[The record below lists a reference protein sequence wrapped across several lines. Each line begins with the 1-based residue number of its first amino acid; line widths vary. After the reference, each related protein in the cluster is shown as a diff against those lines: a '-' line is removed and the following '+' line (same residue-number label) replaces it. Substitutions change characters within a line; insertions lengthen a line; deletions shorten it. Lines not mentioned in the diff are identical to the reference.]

1 MHSVA
6 LTGSASC
13 RSRTSPRV
21 VLASLILAALTLTG
35 CQTYTAQTA
44 EQDTAVRTGN
54 LSGAVSVA
62 NKRADAEK
70 TSKDAV
76 IARLEQGAIL
86 RQAALAKTPQPIDPA
101 VAKAA
106 AKLAVA
112 PAAGKTDVTTPQTAT
127 NIAIQE
133 PAAAPVPSDRL
144 YFRQS
149 LAAFNLAEEKIDD
162 YEAQAKVKIGAETGA
177 MFTNQAN
184 LPYRGHAYDKVMMN
198 AYKALNY
205 IQLGDRDAARVE
217 LNRALQRQRDAV
229 AENAK
234 RIESAQDEAKAAK
247 DGKAKSESGKSGSY
261 DVDKAKA
268 DPKLGPA
275 LTDVET
281 ELNSAIKAY
290 GDYVNPYV
298 VFLDGLFFM
307 ANAENNADLER
318 ARKSIERVAG
328 MVPENTY
335 IKADLAA
342 AEAAANGKLPAGIT
356 YVIFETGGAPYRDQ
370 LRIDIPTFALTGK
383 VSYVGA
389 AFPKIKYQSDFTPAL
404 KVTADGQTLTSS
416 IVSSMDS
423 VVALDFKNEWPA
435 ILTKT
440 LISTALKATV
450 DAVIQKQASDHA
462 GWMGQLAAKA
472 LTAAAGAAMNI
483 ADTRTWRSLPKEFQ
497 YVRLATPADRKLILG
512 AGTQTQTVELVPGSI
527 NIVYVVSTNS
537 TAAII
542 VDQFALK
549 P

>member
-1 MHSVA
+1 MSSVV
-6 LTGSASC
+6 LSGSASL
-13 RSRTSPRV
+13 SPRAHSRV
-21 VLASLILAALTLTG
+21 ALASIALAALVLSG

-44 EQDTAVRTGN
+44 AQDTAVRTGD
-54 LSGAVSVA
+54 LSGAVAAA
-62 NKRADAEK
+62 NQRAEAEK
-70 TSKDAV
+70 SSKDAV

-86 RQAALAKTPQPIDPA
+86 RQAALARTPQPA
-101 VAKAA
+101 VVGGPKAT
-106 AKLAVA
+106 A
-112 PAAGKTDVTTPQTAT
+112 PATGKTDATTPQNAT

-133 PAAAPVPSDRL
+133 PAAAPVASDRL
-144 YFRQS
+144 YLRQS
-149 LAAFNLAEEKIDD
+149 LAAFNLAEERIDD
-162 YEAQAKVKIGAETGA
+162 FEVQAKVKLGSETGA

-184 LPYRGHAYDKVMMN
+184 LPYRGQAYDKVMMN

-234 RIESAQDEAKAAK
+234 RIEDAQEIARQAK

-261 DVDKAKA
+261 DVETAKT
-268 DPKLGPA
+268 DPKTSASLA
-275 LTDVET
+275 AVDA

-307 ANAENNADLER
+307 ANGEGNSDLER
-318 ARKSIERVAG
+318 ARKSIERVAA
-328 MVPENTY
+328 MSPENAY
-335 IKADLAA
+335 VKADLVT
-342 AEAAANGKLPAGIT
+342 AEAAANGISPTGLT
-356 YVIFETGGAPYRDQ
+356 YVIFETGAAPYRDQ
-370 LRIDIPTFALTGK
+370 IRFDIPTLVLTGK

-389 AFPKIKYQSDFTPAL
+389 AFPKIKYHSDYIPAL
-404 KVTADGQTLTSS
+404 TVATAGQSFTSS
-416 IVSSMDS
+416 TISSMDS
-423 VVALDFKNEWPA
+423 VVSLDFKNEWPS

-450 DAVIQKQASDHA
+450 DAVIQKQASDQF
-462 GWMGQLAAKA
+462 GMWGQLAAKA
-472 LTAAAGAAMNI
+472 ITAAGQAAMNV

-497 YVRLATPADRKLILG
+497 YVRLATPADRKLTLN
-512 AGTQTQTVELVPGSI
+512 AGTQTQSVDLVPGSI

-537 TAAII
+537 TAPII

>member
-1 MHSVA
+1 MHSAA
-6 LTGSASC
+6 LTGQASP
-13 RSRTSPRV
+13 RSRARSRVALASV
-21 VLASLILAALTLTG
+21 VLAALALTG

-44 EQDTAVRTGN
+44 AQDTAVRTGN
-54 LSGAVSVA
+54 LTGAVDAA
-62 NKRADAEK
+62 NKRADSEK

-86 RQAALAKTPQPIDPA
+86 RQAALAKTPQPA
-101 VAKAA
+101 VAATAKAA
-106 AKLAVA
+106 A
-112 PAAGKTDVTTPQTAT
+112 PATGKTDVTTPQTAT
-127 NIAIQE
+127 NIATQDA
-133 PAAAPVPSDRL
+133 AAAPVSDDRL
-144 YFRQS
+144 YLRQS

-162 YEAQAKVKIGAETGA
+162 YEAQAKVKLGSETGA
-177 MFTNQAN
+177 MFSNQAN

-234 RIESAQDEAKAAK
+234 RIEAAQDEAKAAK

-275 LTDVET
+275 LTAVET

-328 MVPENTY
+328 MVPDNAY
-335 IKADLAA
+335 IKADLAT
-342 AEAAANGKLPAGIT
+342 AEAAANGTLPAGLT
-356 YVIFETGGAPYRDQ
+356 YVIFETGSAPYRDQ
-370 LRIDIPTFALTGK
+370 YRIDIPTFAFTGA

-389 AFPKIKYQSDFTPAL
+389 AFPKIKYQSDYTPAL
-404 KVTADGQTLTSS
+404 KVTAGDQSLTSS
-416 IVSSMDS
+416 TVSSMDS
-423 VVALDFKNEWPA
+423 VVSLDFKNEWPTV
-435 ILTKT
+435 LTKT

-450 DAVIQKQASDHA
+450 DAVVQKQASDKF
-462 GWMGQLAAKA
+462 GWAGQLAAKA
-472 LTAAAGAAMNI
+472 VTAAAGAAMNI

-497 YVRLATPADRKLILG
+497 YVRLATPADRKLTLA
-512 AGTQTQTVELVPGSI
+512 AGTQNQTVELVPGSI
-527 NIVYVVSTNS
+527 NVVYVVSTNS
-537 TAAII
+537 TAPII
-542 VDQFALK
+542 VDQFVLK
-549 P
+549 K